1 MQHHSRGVAGEHV
14 LRLHNKQ
21 DTMVFWVRRGGE
33 FHGHKCLLIVFIG
46 GDGER
51 RGIFH
56 GHKCVLCCSFNK
68 CGFCANLD

>member
-21 DTMVFWVRRGGE
+21 DTVGFWVRRGGE

-56 GHKCVLCCSFNK
+56 GHKCVLCCSFK
-68 CGFCANLD
+68 KYRLCANLD

>member
-21 DTMVFWVRRGGE
+21 DTVGFWVRKGGE

-46 GDGER
+46 GNGKEGD
-51 RGIFH
+51 IPWSQM
-56 GHKCVLCCSFNK
+56 CVMLF
-68 CGFCANLD
+68 F

>member
-21 DTMVFWVRRGGE
+21 DTMGFWVRKGGE

-46 GDGER
+46 GNGKEGD
-51 RGIFH
+51 IP
-56 GHKCVLCCSFNK
+56 
-68 CGFCANLD
+68 

>member
-21 DTMVFWVRRGGE
+21 DTVGFWVRRGGE

-46 GDGER
+46 GGYSMVTNVCYVVLLKNTD
-51 RGIFH
+51 
-56 GHKCVLCCSFNK
+56 CVPI
-68 CGFCANLD
+68 